1 MPQCKDCPDA
11 ACSCCLLELPP
22 LPSCLG
28 PAVWTNREVP
38 PQDWGMTATQFRE
51 FLSECRQT
59 ALWPWIKEMRNVV
72 TLYDIIQQL
81 VKPWTR
87 GTGCGIALL
96 MSGNVDDLPH
106 VGRILTAILSNLR
119 WKEDMDECEEAIV
132 DYCLEVT
139 SGLSTSIWFCGFA
152 QYQAGDEPGDV
163 GPSISEQLK
172 LDPFGSVIRHTT
184 PALGMVVVHTSS
196 ARVYERLWCVYEIA
210 EATRLESKVGIAFS
224 ERYLNQRQSSLV
236 ELLKA
241 RTDSAVCSNPADAE
255 MIRSRIQDL
264 GGFRALDWKIF
275 SFRLQSLRAVLA
287 KKDPNWQDMLA
298 DELQRAEEELNNW
311 SFDSAAKFARLSS
324 QAEVGLGITGVVVA
338 AALKATSTTEDNW
351 PEPDGTTTTAGFGT
365 SGHGWPAP
373 APPPP
378 EDDWPAPP
386 PPPPPPPPPMRQQ
399 EPLGGV
405 SPSMDTPLLVTLV
418 SVLLLGGVCLL
429 LVCVLAMR
437 RCRVPARRTAQDSPL
452 ERSQLDWEEKLKLAK
467 AETAENDGKSTADG
481 KGPTPALPAPKVATM
496 VIESDSDTEKGKAP
510 APAPPTAP
518 PAAAPPAAVPPPPA
532 AAAPAQE
539 KEKSK
544 KEKKEKKKKAKSSSS
559 SDSDSDSDAPKKK
572 RRINNFS
579 SLRNIE
585 KERAEV
591 RKNRNAGADAAAAML
606 KALSDNPYFVSFCH
620 LWAQT
625 VGPVER
631 ADVTRQTRPGHCWL
645 CAMQPQAFLTFLP
658 IFVILR
664 YNLFEEPLPK
674 KVVQT
679 PSVLPSLTPQSQAT
693 NAWQAEGKADPAT
706 DARGECG
713 FGNCLA
719 AVPACIPKG
728 SMAALC
734 EPSQGKPGNVSWLQV
749 NETWPTMPQ
758 T

>member
-11 ACSCCLLELPP
+11 GCSSLLELPP

-59 ALWPWIKEMRNVV
+59 ALWPWIKEMRDVV
-72 TLYDIIQQL
+72 TLYDVIQQL

-96 MSGNVDDLPH
+96 MNHQTPCRATLMISH
-106 VGRILTAILSNLR
+106 TWA
-119 WKEDMDECEEAIV
+119 EDMDECEEAIV

-311 SFDSAAKFARLSS
+311 SLFGRSKSEKPSLGRSRMVLLVAMGSIS
-324 QAEVGLGITGVVVA
+324 VGLVITGVVVA
-338 AALKATSTTEDNW
+338 AALKAASTTEDDW

-378 EDDWPAPP
+378 EGDWPSPP
-386 PPPPPPPPPMRQQ
+386 APPPPPMRQR

-405 SPSMDTPLLVTLV
+405 SPSMDTPVLVTLV
-418 SVLLLGGVCLL
+418 SVLFLGGVCLL

-437 RCRVPARRTAQDSPL
+437 RCRVRARRPAQDNPL

-467 AETAENDGKSTADG
+467 EVCFCDG
-481 KGPTPALPAPKVATM
+481 
-496 VIESDSDTEKGKAP
+496 
-510 APAPPTAP
+510 
-518 PAAAPPAAVPPPPA
+518 AAP
-532 AAAPAQE
+532 
-539 KEKSK
+539 
-544 KEKKEKKKKAKSSSS
+544 SSS
-559 SDSDSDSDAPKKK
+559 
-572 RRINNFS
+572 R
-579 SLRNIE
+579 
-585 KERAEV
+585 
-591 RKNRNAGADAAAAML
+591 
-606 KALSDNPYFVSFCH
+606 
-620 LWAQT
+620 
-625 VGPVER
+625 
-631 ADVTRQTRPGHCWL
+631 VTL
-645 CAMQPQAFLTFLP
+645 
-658 IFVILR
+658 
-664 YNLFEEPLPK
+664 
-674 KVVQT
+674 
-679 PSVLPSLTPQSQAT
+679 
-693 NAWQAEGKADPAT
+693 
-706 DARGECG
+706 
-713 FGNCLA
+713 
-719 AVPACIPKG
+719 
-728 SMAALC
+728 
-734 EPSQGKPGNVSWLQV
+734 
-749 NETWPTMPQ
+749 
-758 T
+758 